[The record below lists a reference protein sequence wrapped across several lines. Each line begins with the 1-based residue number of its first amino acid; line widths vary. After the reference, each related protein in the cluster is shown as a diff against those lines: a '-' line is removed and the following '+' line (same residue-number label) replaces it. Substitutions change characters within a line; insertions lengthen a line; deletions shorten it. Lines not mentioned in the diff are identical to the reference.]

1 MRLSGPEGKEWQG
14 MTGEG
19 IRCRMAAEREVAE
32 EKQIPRSPEAIMT
45 E

>member
-1 MRLSGPEGKEWQG
+1 MRLSGPEGKEWG
-14 MTGEG
+14 TGEG

-32 EKQIPRSPEAIMT
+32 EKQIPRSLEAIMT